1 LENVKEEILNS
12 LKNIQSLVVFTTKGA
27 RKRKTT
33 NIFEVIT
40 KELKMHYEYFYVDE
54 YPNFRQINEL
64 NKLNKNFDA
73 VVSIGGGSVIDLA
86 KIFSLTTSDKKVNS
100 INDLKIREKKIFH
113 ITIPTTSGSGAE
125 ETIFATIWD
134 RVNLKKY
141 SFENKNLKPDTV
153 FLIPEL
159 TASMSS
165 HLTITT
171 GLDAI
176 CHCVDSILSKAASS
190 DSYELANSG
199 LKLLTSNLEL
209 VINNPSNLEARTK
222 MLLGSNLA
230 GKVINKTRT
239 SITHSISYP
248 LTNYYNLDHGL
259 ACGFS
264 LMEVVDINKN
274 KFIEIGIDNLHD
286 RLFSIFENL
295 EIKKIFQQHIK
306 EIDIENISEN
316 VLSNKRSSNYY
327 KSLDRERTEEIIY
340 NSAKKYGIE
349 VI

>member
-1 LENVKEEILNS
+1 
-12 LKNIQSLVVFTTKGA
+12 
-27 RKRKTT
+27 
-33 NIFEVIT
+33 
-40 KELKMHYEYFYVDE
+40 
-54 YPNFRQINEL
+54 
-64 NKLNKNFDA
+64 
-73 VVSIGGGSVIDLA
+73 
-86 KIFSLTTSDKKVNS
+86 
-100 INDLKIREKKIFH
+100 
-113 ITIPTTSGSGAE
+113 
-125 ETIFATIWD
+125 
-134 RVNLKKY
+134 
-141 SFENKNLKPDTV
+141 
-153 FLIPEL
+153 
-159 TASMSS
+159 MSS